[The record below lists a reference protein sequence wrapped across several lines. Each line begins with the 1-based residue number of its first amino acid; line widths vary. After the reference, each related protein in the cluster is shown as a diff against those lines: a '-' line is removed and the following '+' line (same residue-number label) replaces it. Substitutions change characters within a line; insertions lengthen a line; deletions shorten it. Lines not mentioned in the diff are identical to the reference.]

1 MENSK
6 YLKYK
11 NKYFK
16 MKGGVW
22 NDSIKNYLKIGVN
35 MAFENN
41 LIESLVVNNY
51 REIVDDLRQEITRMK
66 DRISD
71 VEKKERLYIE
81 QSNLLIKDKQELSIR
96 ILQLEK
102 DNKYLFEENVKLK
115 KALQDLNINK

>member
-1 MENSK
+1 M
-6 YLKYK
+6 
-11 NKYFK
+11 
-16 MKGGVW
+16 
-22 NDSIKNYLKIGVN
+22 INYAEVLKIVFILLGSTVLTALIN
-35 MAFENN
+35 AWFNRKKTNAE
-41 LIESLVVNNY
+41 IESLVVNNY
-51 REIVDDLRQEITRMK
+51 REIVDDLRQEIVRMK

-115 KALQDLNINK
+115 KALQDLNVNK